1 MQFVFV
7 SNIQNAYDCGY
18 GTKFNAV
25 CDRISF
31 RQNVH
36 KIIFKIDDITNHSKI
51 ESICQLFPYIAFLVG
66 F

>member
-36 KIIFKIDDITNHSKI
+36 KIIFKIDDKQIIQRLKVYVNYFHI
-51 ESICQLFPYIAFLVG
+51 
-66 F
+66 